1 MVLAVL
7 RPPQLR
13 HRVFNVGSGRA
24 VRSRAAVQLLAETA
38 GYRGEIREQG
48 AGPQRSAAVDW
59 IQADVRRAREELG
72 WAPGR
77 DLATSIKD
85 IWAAGEAG

>member
-1 MVLAVL
+1 
-7 RPPQLR
+7 
-13 HRVFNVGSGRA
+13 
-24 VRSRAAVQLLAETA
+24 VQLLAETA

-72 WAPGR
+72 WTPAR